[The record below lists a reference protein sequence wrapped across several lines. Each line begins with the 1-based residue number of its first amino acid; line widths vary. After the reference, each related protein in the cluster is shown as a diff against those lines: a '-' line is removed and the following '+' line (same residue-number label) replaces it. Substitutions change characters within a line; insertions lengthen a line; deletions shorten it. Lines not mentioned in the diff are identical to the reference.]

1 MAASPR
7 WAGPAREAD
16 AFVSLHLN
24 GDAHPGVQGSEVWVH
39 PRAGQGSRALARSL
53 LDALAGGTPLADRG
67 VQDGPMEVLAPDLH
81 GNATAACLLELAYLT
96 DPVEERRLG
105 DALYRERIAG
115 ALADGIAGYLR
126 GKRHGAA
133 AVERSHEVRE
143 DFDVFHQVPLVPQ
156 LTGMSCWAA
165 GAAMILGWRDCID
178 VDAEELA
185 RGSGRWEDYRDGL
198 RPRDV
203 EALARVWGLQSAS
216 SLPLTVRRLR
226 QLLEEHGPLWVG
238 EASPELHVVVIAGAQ
253 GDGTPDGSWVRVLD
267 PWPIG
272 RGERYTIPFREFAAN
287 MERATRLAGAPAH
300 ILCSSSRGR
309 DARRSSSS
317 RSERSSTV
325 WRSEGEAPRLGAPVG
340 LLERYLRPPAAACR
354 PPRGPGR
361 PALLVDGGVRGYW
374 TLPDGHVREWTVAGA
389 LDFVT
394 EPIAAQPAEGDPA
407 AFRIGGKR
415 CVVYRDQGGALWLC
429 SRGERWRAEA
439 LGAPAAA
446 GDPQALVDGG
456 APWIFYRGIDGR
468 LHLLRG
474 SGKGWTH
481 EVGGALG
488 SEPAVWLSR
497 GGPSAVYRGQVD
509 GALVVQSWGAR
520 RGALDV
526 SALSGAP
533 AGTGAPAAWSAG
545 GRDCIAYRDRGG
557 RLHLIEDGGS
567 GWSHLDLHALAC
579 GAARAVSD
587 PCGFGDAAANHVV
600 YRAADGHL
608 HALSRIAG
616 RWQHTDLIAAAGVD
630 GGARAAGDPIGSSAA
645 GVARV
650 LYVGLDGT
658 LHALALGGAP

>member
-1 MAASPR
+1 MRNRPGPQEAVEEELAR
-7 WAGPAREAD
+7 GPAPAQRYASVVLDAGDGGPPAVGGSPPNRAVGPGGTLEKDVALDLARRIRRLLGTRGIASRLTRDGDVNLGLRERALAARGAD

-165 GAAMILGWRDCID
+165 GAAVILGWRDCSD

-287 MERATRLAGAPAH
+287 MARATRLAGAPAH
-300 ILCSSSRGR
+300 LLCSSSRGR
-309 DARRSSSS
+309 GARRSSSS

-374 TLPDGHVREWTVAGA
+374 
-389 LDFVT
+389 
-394 EPIAAQPAEGDPA
+394 
-407 AFRIGGKR
+407 
-415 CVVYRDQGGALWLC
+415 
-429 SRGERWRAEA
+429 
-439 LGAPAAA
+439 
-446 GDPQALVDGG
+446 
-456 APWIFYRGIDGR
+456 
-468 LHLLRG
+468 
-474 SGKGWTH
+474 
-481 EVGGALG
+481 
-488 SEPAVWLSR
+488 
-497 GGPSAVYRGQVD
+497 
-509 GALVVQSWGAR
+509 
-520 RGALDV
+520 
-526 SALSGAP
+526 
-533 AGTGAPAAWSAG
+533 
-545 GRDCIAYRDRGG
+545 
-557 RLHLIEDGGS
+557 
-567 GWSHLDLHALAC
+567 
-579 GAARAVSD
+579 
-587 PCGFGDAAANHVV
+587 
-600 YRAADGHL
+600 
-608 HALSRIAG
+608 
-616 RWQHTDLIAAAGVD
+616 
-630 GGARAAGDPIGSSAA
+630 
-645 GVARV
+645 
-650 LYVGLDGT
+650 
-658 LHALALGGAP
+658 